1 MDRSNIIVVYPGRF
15 QPFHKGH
22 KSVFEHLK
30 KDWPNVYIATTDKVQ
45 AGKSPFNFQ
54 DKLNFMELLGIDKQ
68 DVLQVKNTYNGQ
80 EYIDHFDKKFTAS
93 DTGLIMVVSEKDM
106 VDDPRFNF
114 PNLGLSLKKDGN
126 PAYLQKF
133 TKEDDMKSMAEHG
146 YIMTAPIFPFKIAG
160 HDMDS
165 ASQIR
170 ELMKGDEELAK
181 QVFVDLYDKYNEDL
195 FKLIREKLMITE
207 QEILDLNYMRK
218 MAGLQ
223 EVDMDDED
231 YVTSPGYKEMPMF
244 DQLGKIIDSD
254 EMAKDGDD
262 IKNPKG
268 SVKTDDGSE
277 IEVSVGE
284 AKAIRKMLNM
294 LGSNRGAEDKSPREK
309 FQDAIQDSEGLMN
322 MIDFA
327 KSKGL
332 VEESDVEEGNEFG
345 HEVQKLKK
353 SGAPKGT
360 KFKVDGK
367 EYTLEELEDQ
377 FLNYIVE
384 KEGILRKLTKAAGG
398 AAGAVGG
405 AAATGG
411 NPVGAVG
418 GAFAG
423 MEGGDMLA
431 TALDRFLVKN
441 KLTGSG
447 IKDRL
452 TDYIERMIQGAKDSG
467 VQSFQNIRRI
477 YKDKKAS
484 ESVDL
489 NDIRHD
495 YGVTPVSEGGN
506 AFDIA
511 MTDAEDVIA
520 TCKDQ
525 EECLKDLEALIKD
538 GAEDWDDKYANEVIQ
553 DYITLVVDKGIE
565 GAKEYVEQQSR
576 EPEETAPLESKGAK
590 PDYIDIDGDG
600 DKEEPMKKAVK
611 DKKKKEE
618 SFDPRAEQS
627 REQEAFDELISAYEK
642 DGEEGL
648 CKAIGCSMEE
658 LDQEMSE
665 LARDNRL
672 HMDDDRDEIIQ
683 RYIEDLVDNADW
695 KDHGEQ
701 DFDPADMEMEEELDR
716 MRELAGIETDESLMA
731 DPEFKYN
738 KNMPKSQNFANWK
751 KMNDDEYRRS
761 NEPYPDEKDQRA
773 EFERQYGPI
782 GDEKVSSSPDKQSAS
797 AFRKL
802 MKAGQPRSV
811 IDK

>member
-54 DKLNFMELLGIDKQ
+54 DKLNFMELLGIDKK

-223 EVDMDDED
+223 EVDMEDDD
-231 YVTSPGYKEMPMF
+231 YAVNPGYKEMPMF

-284 AKAIRKMLNM
+284 AKAVRKMLNM

-309 FQDAIQDSEGLMN
+309 FQDAIQQSEGLMN

-332 VEESDVEEGNEFG
+332 VEEGDVEEGNEFG

-367 EYTLEELEDQ
+367 EYTLEELEGQ
-377 FLNYIVE
+377 FLDYIVE
-384 KEGILRKLTKAAGG
+384 KEGILKKLAKAAGG
-398 AAGAVGG
+398 AGGAIGG

-423 MEGGDMLA
+423 MEGGEILA
-431 TALDRFLVKN
+431 TALERFLVKN
-441 KLTGSG
+441 GLTAGG

-452 TDYIERMIQGAKDSG
+452 INFIERTIQGAKDSG
-467 VQSFQNIRRI
+467 VAKLNRASDALGRI
-477 YKDKKAS
+477 YKDKKAK

-511 MTDAEDVIA
+511 MTDAEDVISM
-520 TCKDQ
+520 CSDQ
-525 EECLKDLEALIKD
+525 EECLKDLEALIVDNPK
-538 GAEDWDDKYANEVIQ
+538 DWDSKYANEVVQ

-565 GAKEYVEQQSR
+565 GAKEYVEQQNR
-576 EPEETAPLESKGAK
+576 EPEGAPLESKHAK

-627 REQEAFDELISAYEK
+627 REEEAYQELMNALDK
-642 DGEEGL
+642 GGEEAYAKACGL
-648 CKAIGCSMEE
+648 SMEE
-658 LDQEMSE
+658 LDDEMSE
-665 LARDNRL
+665 IGRDLNL

-683 RYIEDLVDNADW
+683 RHAEDTVDNADW
-695 KDHGEQ
+695 KDHGEM
-701 DFDPADMEMEEELDR
+701 DYDRDMEEDLDR
-716 MRELAGIETDESLMA
+716 MRELAGIEE
-731 DPEFKYN
+731 
-738 KNMPKSQNFANWK
+738 
-751 KMNDDEYRRS
+751 
-761 NEPYPDEKDQRA
+761 
-773 EFERQYGPI
+773 
-782 GDEKVSSSPDKQSAS
+782 QSADTDVDQKAMGTFVKYRGEVEKNYGEKGLKYYYDTWQEVKRQRGS
-797 AFRKL
+797 KANAGEAYRMTVQKF
-802 MKAGQPRSV
+802 AGQEMT
-811 IDK
+811 KQLEM

>member
-54 DKLNFMELLGIDKQ
+54 DKLNFMELLGIDKK

-223 EVDMDDED
+223 EVDMEDDD
-231 YVTSPGYKEMPMF
+231 YAVNPGYKEMPMF

-284 AKAIRKMLNM
+284 AKAVRKMLNM

-309 FQDAIQDSEGLMN
+309 FQDAIQQSEGLMN

-332 VEESDVEEGNEFG
+332 VEEGDVEEGNEFG

-367 EYTLEELEDQ
+367 EYTLEELEGQ
-377 FLNYIVE
+377 FLDYIVE
-384 KEGILRKLTKAAGG
+384 KEGILKKLAKAAGG
-398 AAGAVGG
+398 AGGAIGG

-423 MEGGDMLA
+423 MEGGEILA
-431 TALDRFLVKN
+431 TALERFLVKN
-441 KLTGSG
+441 GLTAGG

-452 TDYIERMIQGAKDSG
+452 ISFIERTIQGAKDSG
-467 VQSFQNIRRI
+467 VAKLNRASDALGRI
-477 YKDKKAS
+477 YKDKKAK

-511 MTDAEDVIA
+511 MTDAEDVISM
-520 TCKDQ
+520 CSDQ
-525 EECLKDLEALIKD
+525 EECLKDLEALIVDNPK
-538 GAEDWDDKYANEVIQ
+538 DWDSKYANEVVQ

-565 GAKEYVEQQSR
+565 GAKEYVEQQNR
-576 EPEETAPLESKGAK
+576 EPEGAPLESKHAK

-627 REQEAFDELISAYEK
+627 REEEAYQELMNALDK
-642 DGEEGL
+642 GGEEAYAKACGL
-648 CKAIGCSMEE
+648 SMEE
-658 LDQEMSE
+658 LDDEMSE
-665 LARDNRL
+665 IGRDLNL

-683 RYIEDLVDNADW
+683 RHAEDTVDNADW
-695 KDHGEQ
+695 KDHGEM
-701 DFDPADMEMEEELDR
+701 DYDRDMEEDLDR
-716 MRELAGIETDESLMA
+716 MRELAGIEE
-731 DPEFKYN
+731 
-738 KNMPKSQNFANWK
+738 
-751 KMNDDEYRRS
+751 
-761 NEPYPDEKDQRA
+761 
-773 EFERQYGPI
+773 
-782 GDEKVSSSPDKQSAS
+782 QSADTDVDQKAMGTFVKYRGEVEKNYGEKGLKYYYDTWQEVKRQRGS
-797 AFRKL
+797 KANAGEAYRMTVQKF
-802 MKAGQPRSV
+802 AGQEMT
-811 IDK
+811 KQLEM

>member
-1 MDRSNIIVVYPGRF
+1 
-15 QPFHKGH
+15 
-22 KSVFEHLK
+22 
-30 KDWPNVYIATTDKVQ
+30 
-45 AGKSPFNFQ
+45 
-54 DKLNFMELLGIDKQ
+54 
-68 DVLQVKNTYNGQ
+68 
-80 EYIDHFDKKFTAS
+80 
-93 DTGLIMVVSEKDM
+93 
-106 VDDPRFNF
+106 
-114 PNLGLSLKKDGN
+114 
-126 PAYLQKF
+126 
-133 TKEDDMKSMAEHG
+133 
-146 YIMTAPIFPFKIAG
+146 
-160 HDMDS
+160 MDS

-223 EVDMDDED
+223 EVDVEDDD
-231 YVTSPGYKEMPMF
+231 YAVNPGYKEMPMF

-332 VEESDVEEGNEFG
+332 VEEGDVEEGNEFG

-398 AAGAVGG
+398 AGGAIGG

-411 NPVGAVG
+411 NPLGAVG

-423 MEGGDMLA
+423 MEGGDILA

-441 KLTGSG
+441 KLTAGG

-452 TDYIERMIQGAKDSG
+452 ISFIERTIQGAKDSG
-467 VQSFQNIRRI
+467 VSKLNRATDALGRI
-477 YKDKKAS
+477 YKDKKAK

-520 TCKDQ
+520 TCSDQ
-525 EECLKDLEALIKD
+525 EECLKDLEALIVD
-538 GAEDWDDKYANEVIQ
+538 NPEDWDDKYANEVIQ

-565 GAKEYVEQQSR
+565 GAKEYVEQQTR

-627 REQEAFDELISAYEK
+627 REDEAYEELMAALDK
-642 DGEEGL
+642 GGEEAYAKACGL
-648 CKAIGCSMEE
+648 SMEE
-658 LDQEMSE
+658 LDLEMSE
-665 LARDNRL
+665 IARDKGL

-683 RYIEDLVDNADW
+683 LHAEETVDNADW
-695 KDHGEQ
+695 KDHGEM
-701 DFDPADMEMEEELDR
+701 DYDRDMEEDLDR
-716 MRELAGIETDESLMA
+716 MRELAGIEEMSADNDISRDGLDSFAKHRDEI
-731 DPEFKYN
+731 E
-738 KNMPKSQNFANWK
+738 KNYGEKGLDYYYDIWQKIKMQRGAKANAA
-751 KMNDDEYRRS
+751 EAYRMTVQ
-761 NEPYPDEKDQRA
+761 K
-773 EFERQYGPI
+773 F
-782 GDEKVSSSPDKQSAS
+782 
-797 AFRKL
+797 
-802 MKAGQPRSV
+802 AGQEKTKPLEM
-811 IDK
+811 

>member
-30 KDWPNVYIATTDKVQ
+30 KEWPNVYIATTNKVQ
-45 AGKSPFNFQ
+45 PGKSPFNFQ
-54 DKLNFMELLGIDKQ
+54 DKLNFMELLGIDKS
-68 DVLQVKNTYNGQ
+68 DVLEVKNTYNGQ
-80 EYIDHFDKKFTAS
+80 EYIDQFNKKFTAS

-114 PNLGLSLKKDGN
+114 PELGVSLKKDGN

-133 TKEDDMKSMAEHG
+133 TKEDNMKSMAEHG

-223 EVDMDDED
+223 EVDMEDDD
-231 YVTSPGYKEMPMF
+231 YAVNPGYKEMPMF

-284 AKAIRKMLNM
+284 AKAVRKMLNM

-309 FQDAIQDSEGLMN
+309 FQDAIQQSEGLMN

-332 VEESDVEEGNEFG
+332 VEEGDVEEGNAFG
-345 HEVQKLKK
+345 KAARNTKK
-353 SGAPKGT
+353 GDKFSVGGKTFT
-360 KFKVDGK
+360 K
-367 EYTLEELEDQ
+367 EELEDE

-405 AAATGG
+405 ATATGG
-411 NPVGAVG
+411 NPLGAVG

-423 MEGGDMLA
+423 MEGGDALA

-452 TDYIERMIQGAKDSG
+452 TDYIERMIQGAKDAGIS
-467 VQSFQNIRRI
+467 SFQNIRRI
-477 YKDKKAS
+477 YKDKKQ
-484 ESVDL
+484 ESLDL

-511 MTDAEDVIA
+511 MTDAEDVISM
-520 TCKDQ
+520 CSDQ
-525 EECLKDLEALIKD
+525 EECLKDLEALIVDDPKD
-538 GAEDWDDKYANEVIQ
+538 FDEKYANEIIQ
-553 DYITLVVDKGIE
+553 DYITMVVDKGIE
-565 GAKEYVEQQSR
+565 GAKDHVEQQNR
-576 EPEETAPLESKGAK
+576 EPEGAPLESKGAK

-618 SFDPRAEQS
+618 SFDHRAEQS
-627 REQEAFDELISAYEK
+627 REEEAWDELMDALQK
-642 DGEEGL
+642 GGEEAYAKACGL
-648 CKAIGCSMEE
+648 SMEE
-658 LDQEMSE
+658 LDDEMSE
-665 LARDNRL
+665 IARERNL

-683 RYIEDLVDNADW
+683 AHAEETVDNADW
-695 KDHGEQ
+695 KDHGEM
-701 DFDPADMEMEEELDR
+701 DHDHEDAEMMDSIEELR
-716 MRELAGIETDESLMA
+716 KLAGLEEKQEKKVKCQKCGA
-731 DPEFKYN
+731 DRIMLK
-738 KNMPKSQNFANWK
+738 AC
-751 KMNDDEYRRS
+751 
-761 NEPYPDEKDQRA
+761 
-773 EFERQYGPI
+773 
-782 GDEKVSSSPDKQSAS
+782 AS
-797 AFRKL
+797 C
-802 MKAGQPRSV
+802 GCS
-811 IDK
+811 

>member
-231 YVTSPGYKEMPMF
+231 YVTSPGYKELAMF

-254 EMAKDGDD
+254 EMSKDGDD
-262 IKNPKG
+262 IKNPKAT
-268 SVKTDDGSE
+268 VKTDDGSE
-277 IEVSVGE
+277 MEVSVGE
-284 AKAIRKMLNM
+284 AKALRKMVNM

-309 FQDAIQDSEGLMN
+309 FLNAIQQEEGLRN
-322 MIDFA
+322 MIEFA
-327 KSKGL
+327 NSKGL
-332 VEESDVEEGNEFG
+332 VEEGDVEEGNAFG
-345 HEVQKLKK
+345 KK
-353 SGAPKGT
+353 ANATKKGDKFTVGGKTFT
-360 KFKVDGK
+360 K
-367 EYTLEELEDQ
+367 EELEDQ
-377 FLNYIVE
+377 FLFHLIE
-384 KEGILRKLTKAAGG
+384 KEGILRKLTKAGGAIGG
-398 AAGAVGG
+398 AAGGSSLGG
-405 AAATGG
+405 VPGG
-411 NPVGAVG
+411 IA

-423 MEGGDMLA
+423 YEGADMFA
-431 TALDRFLVKN
+431 TALDNFLRKN
-441 KLTGSG
+441 NLNASG
-447 IKDRL
+447 IKTRL
-452 TDYIERMIQGAKDSG
+452 TGYMERVLQDFKDDAVSAS
-467 VQSFQNIRRI
+467 QKLKRI
-477 YKDKKAS
+477 YKDRKAS

-489 NDIRHD
+489 NDIRHE

-511 MTDAEDVIA
+511 MTDAEDIIA

-525 EECLKDLEALIKD
+525 EECLKDLEALIVD
-538 GAEDWDDKYANEVIQ
+538 NAEDWDDKYANEVIQ

-618 SFDPRAEQS
+618 SFDHSAEQS
-627 REQEAFDELISAYEK
+627 REDQAYEELVDAYDK
-642 DGEEGL
+642 GGEDGL
-648 CKAIGCSMEE
+648 CKAIGCSSKE
-658 LDQEMSE
+658 LDDEMSE
-665 LARDNRL
+665 YARDHNL
-672 HMDDDRDEIIQ
+672 HMDDDRDEIIHG
-683 RYIEDLVDNADW
+683 YIEQLVDNADW

-738 KNMPKSQNFANWK
+738 KKMPYSQNFAIWK
-751 KMNDDEYRRS
+751 KLNDDEYRRS

-773 EFERQYGPI
+773 EFERQYGPDPDK
-782 GDEKVSSSPDKQSAS
+782 DEKVSSIPDEQSAEE
-797 AFRKL
+797 FRKL
-802 MKAGQPRSV
+802 IKAGEPRGV
-811 IDK
+811 ID

>member
-54 DKLNFMELLGIDKQ
+54 DKLNFMELLGIDKS

-223 EVDMDDED
+223 EVDMEDDD
-231 YVTSPGYKEMPMF
+231 YAVNPGYKEMPMF

-284 AKAIRKMLNM
+284 AKAVRKMLNM

-309 FQDAIQDSEGLMN
+309 FQDAIQQSEGLMN

-332 VEESDVEEGNEFG
+332 VEEGDVEEGNEFG

-367 EYTLEELEDQ
+367 EYTLEELEGQ
-377 FLNYIVE
+377 FLDYIVE
-384 KEGILRKLTKAAGG
+384 KEGILKKLAKAAGG
-398 AAGAVGG
+398 AGGAIGG

-423 MEGGDMLA
+423 MEGGEILA
-431 TALDRFLVKN
+431 TALERFLVKN
-441 KLTGSG
+441 GLTAGG

-452 TDYIERMIQGAKDSG
+452 ISFIERTIQGAKDSG
-467 VQSFQNIRRI
+467 VAKLNRASDALGRI
-477 YKDKKAS
+477 YKDKKAK

-511 MTDAEDVIA
+511 MTDAEDVISM
-520 TCKDQ
+520 CSDQ
-525 EECLKDLEALIKD
+525 EECLKDLEALIVDNPK
-538 GAEDWDDKYANEVIQ
+538 DWDSKYANEVVQ

-565 GAKEYVEQQSR
+565 GAKEYVEQQNR
-576 EPEETAPLESKGAK
+576 EPEGAPLESKHAK

-627 REQEAFDELISAYEK
+627 REEEAYQELMNALDK
-642 DGEEGL
+642 GGEEAYAKACGL
-648 CKAIGCSMEE
+648 SMEE
-658 LDQEMSE
+658 LDDEMSE
-665 LARDNRL
+665 IGRDLNL

-683 RYIEDLVDNADW
+683 RHAEDTVDNADW
-695 KDHGEQ
+695 KDHGEM
-701 DFDPADMEMEEELDR
+701 DYDRDMEEDLDR
-716 MRELAGIETDESLMA
+716 MRELAGIEE
-731 DPEFKYN
+731 
-738 KNMPKSQNFANWK
+738 
-751 KMNDDEYRRS
+751 
-761 NEPYPDEKDQRA
+761 
-773 EFERQYGPI
+773 
-782 GDEKVSSSPDKQSAS
+782 QSADTDVDQKAMGTFVKYRGEVEKNYGEKGLKYYYDTWQEVKRQRGS
-797 AFRKL
+797 KANAGEAYRMTVQKF
-802 MKAGQPRSV
+802 AGQEMT
-811 IDK
+811 KQLEM

>member
-30 KDWPNVYIATTDKVQ
+30 KEWPNVYIATTNKVQ
-45 AGKSPFNFQ
+45 PGKSPFNFQ
-54 DKLNFMELLGIDKQ
+54 DKLNFMELLGIDKS
-68 DVLQVKNTYNGQ
+68 DVLEVKNTYNGQ
-80 EYIDHFDKKFTAS
+80 EYIDQFNKKFTAS

-114 PNLGLSLKKDGN
+114 PELGVSLKKDGN

-133 TKEDDMKSMAEHG
+133 TKEDNMKSMAEHG

-223 EVDMDDED
+223 EVDMEDDD
-231 YVTSPGYKEMPMF
+231 YAVNPGYKEMPMF

-284 AKAIRKMLNM
+284 AKAVRKMLNM

-309 FQDAIQDSEGLMN
+309 FQDAIQQSEGLMN

-367 EYTLEELEDQ
+367 EYTLEDIG
-377 FLNYIVE
+377 FDFINYIVE

-398 AAGAVGG
+398 AGGAIGG

-411 NPVGAVG
+411 NPLGAVG

-423 MEGGDMLA
+423 MEGGDILA

-441 KLTGSG
+441 KLTAGG
-447 IKDRL
+447 IKDRVI
-452 TDYIERMIQGAKDSG
+452 DNIERLIQGAKDSG
-467 VQSFQNIRRI
+467 ISKLNRAADNIKRI
-477 YKDKKAS
+477 YKDKKQ
-484 ESVDL
+484 ESLDL

-511 MTDAEDVIA
+511 MTDAEDVISM
-520 TCKDQ
+520 CSDQ
-525 EECLKDLEALIKD
+525 EECLKDLEALIVD
-538 GAEDWDDKYANEVIQ
+538 NAEDWDDKYANEVIQ

-565 GAKEYVEQQSR
+565 GAKEYVEQQNR
-576 EPEETAPLESKGAK
+576 EPEGAPLESKGAK

-611 DKKKKEE
+611 DKKKKDE

-627 REQEAFDELISAYEK
+627 REDEAYEELMNALDK
-642 DGEEGL
+642 GGEEAYAKACGL
-648 CKAIGCSMEE
+648 SMEE
-658 LDQEMSE
+658 LDDEMSE
-665 LARDNRL
+665 IGREKGL

-683 RYIEDLVDNADW
+683 IHAEETVDNADW
-695 KDHGEQ
+695 KDHGEM
-701 DFDPADMEMEEELDR
+701 DYDRDMEEDLDR
-716 MRELAGIETDESLMA
+716 MRELAGIEEMSADNDISRDGLDSFAKHRDEI
-731 DPEFKYN
+731 E
-738 KNMPKSQNFANWK
+738 KNYGEKGLSYYYDIWQKIKMQRGAKANAA
-751 KMNDDEYRRS
+751 EAYRMTVQ
-761 NEPYPDEKDQRA
+761 K
-773 EFERQYGPI
+773 F
-782 GDEKVSSSPDKQSAS
+782 
-797 AFRKL
+797 
-802 MKAGQPRSV
+802 AGQEKTKPLEM
-811 IDK
+811 